1 MSFRWGMAWFI
12 FSEVMFFAA
21 FFGALYYAR
30 ELSLPWLAGDGSG
43 VSTNQSYGLRLKMCG
58 PPMVLLIMVVI
69 LW

>member
-1 MSFRWGMAWFI
+1 MSFRWGMAWLL

-43 VSTNQSYGLRLKMCG
+43 VSTNQELWPSFENVWPSNG
-58 PPMVLLIMVVI
+58 PK
-69 LW
+69 LWR